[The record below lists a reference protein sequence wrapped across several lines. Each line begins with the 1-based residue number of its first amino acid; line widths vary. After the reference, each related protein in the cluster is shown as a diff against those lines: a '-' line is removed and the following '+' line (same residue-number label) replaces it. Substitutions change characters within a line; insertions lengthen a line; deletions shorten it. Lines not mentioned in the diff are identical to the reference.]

1 MIKKFDEWNTLKKE
15 IDISEE
21 ILFPKV
27 WEIWYINIWINI
39 WNESLWKGDRFKR
52 PVLII
57 KKLWN
62 MFFCVSMTTKWKN
75 NKLFYYKV
83 PEWYFNKNS
92 YIIKSQLKSID
103 KKRFIIK
110 IWKLKDKDFFII
122 KKEIQEFIFW
132 KSF

>member
-52 PVLII
+52 PV
-57 KKLWN
+57 
-62 MFFCVSMTTKWKN
+62 
-75 NKLFYYKV
+75 
-83 PEWYFNKNS
+83 
-92 YIIKSQLKSID
+92 
-103 KKRFIIK
+103 
-110 IWKLKDKDFFII
+110 FII